1 MVPNSQRFD
10 TLFSWMDEHQAIEL
24 LSQNVSTLDNPGIK
38 YIAATRLG
46 ACSSRDSLDALVLA
60 ATGDR
65 ENIFDS
71 ITRRKSIEALGRRRD
86 LSTLPTIYDAMSS
99 SDEQT
104 IVNAVDTLI
113 NFGVPLDS
121 QFKSSLLKII
131 QDGTDVLK
139 RVAIQCFSRLEMHDS
154 NGIISKQQSNP
165 NILVNGASIAYS
177 IRVEGDKSK
186 LQTLADHLENTNV
199 IYRRSSVIDIGDAGE
214 PSLLSNIAKVAVS
227 MPLRAKSAFKITPKI
242 KTESQRSLINQMLQ
256 DDSRH
261 LSFTQSVDV
270 PVDLKEVCDLLRHR
284 DEERQYSG
292 VKTLFSWPVAGLTE
306 AINSIW
312 ENHGSDYGV
321 HYQVNCLISQLGLTE
336 LSFITKESLSE
347 PAPQYAKSKIAA
359 TWGCLNLGLSEC
371 RSEIENL
378 FMMSSWEP
386 LRWTCAE
393 VLRKL

>member
-10 TLFSWMDEHQAIEL
+10 TLFSWMDEQQAIGL
-24 LSQNVSTLDNPGIK
+24 LSQNISTLDNPGIK

-131 QDGTDVLK
+131 QDGSDVLK

-186 LQTLADHLENTNV
+186 LQTLTDHLENTNV

-292 VKTLFSWPVAGLTE
+292 AKALFTWPVSGLTE

>member
-10 TLFSWMDEHQAIEL
+10 TLFSWMDERQAIEL
-24 LSQNVSTLDNPGIK
+24 LSQNISDLDNPGIK

-113 NFGVPLDS
+113 NFGIPLDS

-165 NILVNGASIAYS
+165 NIMVNGASIAYS

-186 LQTLADHLENTNV
+186 LQILADHLENTNV

-306 AINSIW
+306 AINFIW

-378 FMMSSWEP
+378 FMMTSWEP

>member
-24 LSQNVSTLDNPGIK
+24 LSQNISTLDNPGIK

-65 ENIFDS
+65 ENIFES
-71 ITRRKSIEALGRRRD
+71 ITRRKSIEALGLRRD

-113 NFGVPLDS
+113 NFGIPLDS

-165 NILVNGASIAYS
+165 NILVNGASFAYS

-186 LQTLADHLENTNV
+186 LQILADHLENTNV

-261 LSFTQSVDV
+261 LSFTQSVHV

-292 VKTLFSWPVAGLTE
+292 VKTLFSWPVSGLTE
-306 AINSIW
+306 AINFIW

>member
-10 TLFSWMDEHQAIEL
+10 TLFSWMDERQAIEL
-24 LSQNVSTLDNPGIK
+24 LSQNISDLDNPGIK

-65 ENIFDS
+65 ENIFES

-113 NFGVPLDS
+113 NFGIPLDS

-165 NILVNGASIAYS
+165 NIMVNGASIAYS

-186 LQTLADHLENTNV
+186 LQILADHLENTNV

-292 VKTLFSWPVAGLTE
+292 VKTLLSWPVAGLTE

-378 FMMSSWEP
+378 FMMTSWEP

>member
-10 TLFSWMDEHQAIEL
+10 TLFSWMDEHQAIDL
-24 LSQNVSTLDNPGIK
+24 LSRNISTLDNPGIK

-86 LSTLPTIYDAMSS
+86 LTTLPTIYDAMSS

-131 QDGTDVLK
+131 QDGSDVLK

-186 LQTLADHLENTNV
+186 LQILADHLENTNV

-292 VKTLFSWPVAGLTE
+292 AKTLFTWPVAGLAE

>member
-10 TLFSWMDEHQAIEL
+10 TLFSWMDERQAIEL
-24 LSQNVSTLDNPGIK
+24 LSQNISDLDNPGIK

-99 SDEQT
+99 FDEQT
-104 IVNAVDTLI
+104 VVNAVDTLI

-165 NILVNGASIAYS
+165 NILVNGASFAYS

-186 LQTLADHLENTNV
+186 WQILADHLENTNV

-292 VKTLFSWPVAGLTE
+292 VKTLLSWPVAGLTE

>member
-10 TLFSWMDEHQAIEL
+10 TLFSWMDEQQAIGL
-24 LSQNVSTLDNPGIK
+24 LSQNINTLDNPGIK

-86 LSTLPTIYDAMSS
+86 LTTLPTIYDAMSS

-131 QDGTDVLK
+131 QDGSDVLK

-177 IRVEGDKSK
+177 IRVQGDKSK
-186 LQTLADHLENTNV
+186 LQTLTDHLENTNV

-242 KTESQRSLINQMLQ
+242 KTESQRNLINQMLQ

-261 LSFTQSVDV
+261 LCFTQSVDV

-292 VKTLFSWPVAGLTE
+292 AKTLFTWPVAGLAE

>member
-1 MVPNSQRFD
+1 MVPISQRFD

-24 LSQNVSTLDNPGIK
+24 LSQNISELDNPGVK

-65 ENIFDS
+65 ENIFES

-165 NILVNGASIAYS
+165 NIMVDGASIAYS

-186 LQTLADHLENTNV
+186 LQILADHLENTNV

-292 VKTLFSWPVAGLTE
+292 VKTLFSWPVSGLTE
-306 AINSIW
+306 AINFIW

-321 HYQVNCLISQLGLTE
+321 HYQVNCLITQLGLTE

-347 PAPQYAKSKIAA
+347 PAPQYAKSIIAA

>member
-1 MVPNSQRFD
+1 
-10 TLFSWMDEHQAIEL
+10 MDEQQAIEL
-24 LSQNVSTLDNPGIK
+24 LSQNISTLDNPGIK

-86 LSTLPTIYDAMSS
+86 LSTLPTIYHAMSS

-131 QDGTDVLK
+131 QDGSDVLK

-186 LQTLADHLENTNV
+186 LQILADHLENTNV

-214 PSLLSNIAKVAVS
+214 PCLLSNIAKVAVS

-261 LSFTQSVDV
+261 LCFTQSVDL

-292 VKTLFSWPVAGLTE
+292 AKTLFTWPVAGLTE

-347 PAPQYAKSKIAA
+347 SAPQYAKSKIAA

>member
-10 TLFSWMDEHQAIEL
+10 TLFSWMDEQQAIRL
-24 LSQNVSTLDNPGIK
+24 LSQNISTLDNPGIK

-186 LQTLADHLENTNV
+186 LQTLTDHLDNTNV

-292 VKTLFSWPVAGLTE
+292 AKTLFTWPVAGLTE

>member
-10 TLFSWMDEHQAIEL
+10 TLFSWMDEQQAIRL
-24 LSQNVSTLDNPGIK
+24 LSQNISTLDNPGIK
-38 YIAATRLG
+38 YIASTRLG

-86 LSTLPTIYDAMSS
+86 LSTLPTIYDAISS
-99 SDEQT
+99 TDEQT

-139 RVAIQCFSRLEMHDS
+139 RVAIQCFSRLEMQDS

-186 LQTLADHLENTNV
+186 LQILADHLENTNV

-292 VKTLFSWPVAGLTE
+292 AKTLFTWPVAGLTE

-371 RSEIENL
+371 RSEIENI

>member
-10 TLFSWMDEHQAIEL
+10 TLFSWMDERQAIEL
-24 LSQNVSTLDNPGIK
+24 LSQNISDLDNPGIK

-113 NFGVPLDS
+113 NFGIPLDS

-165 NILVNGASIAYS
+165 NILVNGASFAYS

-186 LQTLADHLENTNV
+186 LQILADHLENTNV

-227 MPLRAKSAFKITPKI
+227 MPLRAKSAFKITPKL

-292 VKTLFSWPVAGLTE
+292 VKTLFSWPVSGLTE
-306 AINSIW
+306 AINFIW

-378 FMMSSWEP
+378 FMMTSWEP

>member
-10 TLFSWMDEHQAIEL
+10 TLFSWMDEQQAIGL
-24 LSQNVSTLDNPGIK
+24 LSQNINTLDNPGIK

-131 QDGTDVLK
+131 QDGSDVLK

-186 LQTLADHLENTNV
+186 LQILADHLENTNV

-242 KTESQRSLINQMLQ
+242 KTESQRNLINQMLQ

-261 LSFTQSVDV
+261 LCFTQSVDV

-292 VKTLFSWPVAGLTE
+292 AKTLFTWPVAGLAE

>member
-10 TLFSWMDEHQAIEL
+10 TLFSWMDEQQAIRL
-24 LSQNVSTLDNPGIK
+24 LSQNISTLDNPGIK

-131 QDGTDVLK
+131 QDGSDVLK

-186 LQTLADHLENTNV
+186 LQTLTDHLENTNV

-242 KTESQRSLINQMLQ
+242 KTESQRSLINQMLL

-261 LSFTQSVDV
+261 LCFTQSVDV

-292 VKTLFSWPVAGLTE
+292 AKTLFTWPVAGLTE

>member
-10 TLFSWMDEHQAIEL
+10 ALFSWMDEHQAIKL
-24 LSQNVSTLDNPGIK
+24 LSQNISTLDNPGIK

-65 ENIFDS
+65 ENIFES

-99 SDEQT
+99 SEEQT

-154 NGIISKQQSNP
+154 SGIISKHQSNP
-165 NILVNGASIAYS
+165 NIMVNGASIAYL

-186 LQTLADHLENTNV
+186 LQILADHLENTNV

-214 PSLLSNIAKVAVS
+214 PSLLSNIAKVAVT

-292 VKTLFSWPVAGLTE
+292 VKTLFSWPVSGLTE
-306 AINSIW
+306 AINFIW

-378 FMMSSWEP
+378 FMMSNWEP

>member
-10 TLFSWMDEHQAIEL
+10 ALFSWMDEHQAIEL
-24 LSQNVSTLDNPGIK
+24 LSQNISTLDNPGIK

-65 ENIFDS
+65 ENIFES

-165 NILVNGASIAYS
+165 NIMVNGASIAYS

-186 LQTLADHLENTNV
+186 LQILADHLENTNV

-227 MPLRAKSAFKITPKI
+227 MPLRAKSAFKITSKI

-256 DDSRH
+256 DDSRY

-292 VKTLFSWPVAGLTE
+292 VKTLFSWPVSGLME
-306 AINSIW
+306 AINFIW
-312 ENHGSDYGV
+312 ENHGSDYGI

>member
-10 TLFSWMDEHQAIEL
+10 ALFSWMDERQAIEL
-24 LSQNVSTLDNPGIK
+24 LSQNISDLDNPGIK

-46 ACSSRDSLDALVLA
+46 ACSSRDSLDALILA

-65 ENIFDS
+65 DNVFDS

-113 NFGVPLDS
+113 NFGIPLDS

-165 NILVNGASIAYS
+165 NIMVNGASIAYS

-186 LQTLADHLENTNV
+186 LQILADHLKNTNV

-292 VKTLFSWPVAGLTE
+292 VKTLLSWPVAGLTE

-336 LSFITKESLSE
+336 LSFIIKESLSE

-378 FMMSSWEP
+378 FMMTSWEP

>member
-10 TLFSWMDEHQAIEL
+10 TLFSWMDERQAIEL
-24 LSQNVSTLDNPGIK
+24 LSQNISDLDNPGIK

-165 NILVNGASIAYS
+165 NIMVNGASIAYS

-186 LQTLADHLENTNV
+186 LQILADHLENTNV

-306 AINSIW
+306 AINFIW

>member
-10 TLFSWMDEHQAIEL
+10 TLFSWMDEQQAIGL
-24 LSQNVSTLDNPGIK
+24 LSQNISTLDNPGIK

-131 QDGTDVLK
+131 QDGSDVLK

-186 LQTLADHLENTNV
+186 LKTLADHLENTNV

-261 LSFTQSVDV
+261 LCFTQSVDV

-292 VKTLFSWPVAGLTE
+292 AKTLFTWPVAGLTE

>member
-1 MVPNSQRFD
+1 MVPNSRRFD
-10 TLFSWMDEHQAIEL
+10 TLFSWMDERQAIEL
-24 LSQNVSTLDNPGIK
+24 LSQNISTLENPGIK

-113 NFGVPLDS
+113 NFGIPLDS

-165 NILVNGASIAYS
+165 NIMVNGASIAYS

-186 LQTLADHLENTNV
+186 LQILADHLENTNV

-261 LSFTQSVDV
+261 FSFTQSVDV

-284 DEERQYSG
+284 DEERQYLG

-306 AINSIW
+306 AINFIW

-378 FMMSSWEP
+378 FMMTSWEP

>member
-10 TLFSWMDEHQAIEL
+10 TLFSWMDEQQAIGL
-24 LSQNVSTLDNPGIK
+24 LSQNISTLDNPGIK

-131 QDGTDVLK
+131 QDGSDVLK

-177 IRVEGDKSK
+177 IRVQGDKSK
-186 LQTLADHLENTNV
+186 LQTLTDHLENTNV

-292 VKTLFSWPVAGLTE
+292 AKTLFTWPVAGLAE

>member
-10 TLFSWMDEHQAIEL
+10 TLFSWMDERQAIEL
-24 LSQNVSTLDNPGIK
+24 LSQNISDLDNPGIK

-113 NFGVPLDS
+113 NFGIPLDS

-165 NILVNGASIAYS
+165 NIMVNGASIAYS

-186 LQTLADHLENTNV
+186 LQILADHLENTNV

-292 VKTLFSWPVAGLTE
+292 VKTLFSWPVSGLTE
-306 AINSIW
+306 AINFIW

-378 FMMSSWEP
+378 FMMTSWEP

>member
-10 TLFSWMDEHQAIEL
+10 TLFSWMDEQQAIRL
-24 LSQNVSTLDNPGIK
+24 LSQNISTLDNPGIK

-131 QDGTDVLK
+131 QDGSDVLK

-261 LSFTQSVDV
+261 LCFTQSVDV

-292 VKTLFSWPVAGLTE
+292 AKTLFTWPVAGLTE

-378 FMMSSWEP
+378 FMVSSWEP

>member
-10 TLFSWMDEHQAIEL
+10 TLFSWMDEQQAIRL
-24 LSQNVSTLDNPGIK
+24 LSQNISTLDNPGIK

-131 QDGTDVLK
+131 QDGSDVLK

-261 LSFTQSVDV
+261 LCFTQSVDV

-292 VKTLFSWPVAGLTE
+292 AKTLFTWPVAGLTE

>member
-10 TLFSWMDEHQAIEL
+10 TLFSWMDEQQAIGL
-24 LSQNVSTLDNPGIK
+24 LSQNINTLDNPGIK

-86 LSTLPTIYDAMSS
+86 LTTLPTIYDAMSS

-131 QDGTDVLK
+131 QDGSDVLK

-186 LQTLADHLENTNV
+186 LQILADHLENTNV

-292 VKTLFSWPVAGLTE
+292 AKTLFTWPVAGLTE

>member
-10 TLFSWMDEHQAIEL
+10 TLFSWMDERQAIEL
-24 LSQNVSTLDNPGIK
+24 LSQNISDLDNPGIK

-65 ENIFDS
+65 ENIFES

-165 NILVNGASIAYS
+165 NILVNGASFAYS

-186 LQTLADHLENTNV
+186 LQILADHLENTNV

-292 VKTLFSWPVAGLTE
+292 VKTLFSWPVSGLTE
-306 AINSIW
+306 AINFIW

>member
-10 TLFSWMDEHQAIEL
+10 TLFSWMDEQQAIRL
-24 LSQNVSTLDNPGIK
+24 LSQNISTLDNPGIK

-131 QDGTDVLK
+131 QDGSDVLK

-292 VKTLFSWPVAGLTE
+292 AKTLFTWPVAGLTE

-378 FMMSSWEP
+378 FMMSSWASCRG
-386 LRWTCAE
+386 LILYCFD
-393 VLRKL
+393 